1 MEAHDNPD
9 ITQLIL
15 RWQNGDKSAEESLF
29 NALYDSLHDLAR
41 RCLRTEPQ
49 GRTLGA
55 TALVHEAY
63 IRFQNSHEL
72 NIIDR
77 QHFLALAARVM
88 RHILVDKARA
98 RKTRPHLEQ
107 PASEEEWGIVQSDVD
122 AEEIIAVDSALD
134 ELFQHSERQAR
145 IVELRYFGGYSFEE
159 CASLLSISAKTAQR
173 DWQLARIRLRIA
185 VHGTA

>member
-1 MEAHDNPD
+1 MKAQNNQD

-15 RWQNGDKSAEESLF
+15 RWQNGDKGAEESLF

-41 RCLRTEPQ
+41 RCLRTEEQ

-63 IRFQNSHEL
+63 IRFRNSHEL
-72 NIIDR
+72 NIAGR

-88 RHILVDKARA
+88 RRILVDKARA
-98 RKTRPHLEQ
+98 RKARPRLEP
-107 PASEEEWGIVQSDVD
+107 PASEEEWGVVRSDID

-134 ELFQHSERQAR
+134 ELAKHSERQAR
-145 IVELRYFGGYSFEE
+145 IVELRYFGGHSFEE
-159 CASLLSISAKTAQR
+159 CATLLSISVKTAQR
-173 DWQLARIRLRIA
+173 DWQLARVRLRLT